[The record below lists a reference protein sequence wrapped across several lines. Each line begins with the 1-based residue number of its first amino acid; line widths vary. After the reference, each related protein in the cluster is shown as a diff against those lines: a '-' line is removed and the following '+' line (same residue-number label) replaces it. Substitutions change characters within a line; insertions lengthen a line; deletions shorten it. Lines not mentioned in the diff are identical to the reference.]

1 MIPKLFHILVKFR
14 LHPIALVADI
24 EKVFLMI
31 GITEEDRDKLR
42 FLWFEN
48 PNLKRL
54 YLDYVLHLQYW
65 VQ

>member
-1 MIPKLFHILVKFR
+1 MIPKLFYILVKFR